1 MGLDLGVAGAGAGAA
16 GFGLGFALEAKHSSQ
31 FQQQLALIHQIWCPG
46 LSGGAAITALQS
58 IGQGAQGLGQ
68 LKQHRQGGGGVEVV
82 VHCGGEARTGGRKI
96 RGAGGG
102 GGAKR
107 QRACQAQGGVEALP
121 AGGGGL
127 KGVGAEV
134 ERLAVVGL
142 EGEQTQCH
150 RRDAGI
156 EQGADGGEVAQGFGH
171 LLAAH
176 IDHAVVQPIA
186 GQLVA
191 AGCLR
196 LGNFVFVVGKDQVGA
211 TEVDVD
217 RVAELLAHHR

>member
-1 MGLDLGVAGAGAGAA
+1 M
-16 GFGLGFALEAKHSSQ
+16 
-31 FQQQLALIHQIWCPG
+31 
-46 LSGGAAITALQS
+46 
-58 IGQGAQGLGQ
+58 
-68 LKQHRQGGGGVEVV
+68 
-82 VHCGGEARTGGRKI
+82 
-96 RGAGGG
+96 
-102 GGAKR
+102 
-107 QRACQAQGGVEALP
+107 
-121 AGGGGL
+121 
-127 KGVGAEV
+127 
-134 ERLAVVGL
+134 GL
-142 EGEQTQCH
+142 EGEQAQCH

-191 AGCLR
+191 AGRLR